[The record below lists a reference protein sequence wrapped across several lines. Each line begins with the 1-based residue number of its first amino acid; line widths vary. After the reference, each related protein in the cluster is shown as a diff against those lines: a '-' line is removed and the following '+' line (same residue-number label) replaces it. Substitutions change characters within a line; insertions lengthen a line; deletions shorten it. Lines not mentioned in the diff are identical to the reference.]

1 MRYRP
6 LGRTGLT
13 VSALSLGTV
22 ALGVDYGIAAPGE
35 FGRPE
40 EADAVRLV
48 HTALD
53 RGVTLIDT
61 APAYGESERIV
72 GRAAG
77 RDPRAVIATKI
88 APAQAVL
95 APPAPPLPTP
105 STLAAHIRTSLE
117 SSLRALDRDVL
128 DIVQIHNATREMIDE
143 GAVTDALLDAQ
154 RRGLIRVIG
163 ASVYGET
170 AAMAVI
176 ASGAY
181 GVVQVAVNALDQRML
196 AAVLPAAAEAG
207 VGVIVRSA
215 FLKGALTPK
224 AQWLPE
230 ALAPLREA
238 AARARDLLAGGS
250 WDRLPEAAM
259 RFCLSVPGAA
269 SVLTGARTI
278 AELDDAL
285 KAEDAG
291 PFDAATLTDAARLA
305 LADERLVNPSYWPV
319 A

>member
-1 MRYRP
+1 M
-6 LGRTGLT
+6 
-13 VSALSLGTV
+13 
-22 ALGVDYGIAAPGE
+22 DYGIAAPGE

-40 EADAVRLV
+40 EADAIRLV
-48 HTALD
+48 RAALD

-77 RDPRAVIATKI
+77 RDPRAIIATKI
-88 APAQAVL
+88 ATWH
-95 APPAPPLPTP
+95 PAP
-105 STLAAHIRTSLE
+105 SHIRTSLE

-143 GAVTDALLDAQ
+143 GAVTEALLDAQ
-154 RRGLIRVIG
+154 RRGTGPRARRVG
-163 ASVYGET
+163 LRRRCGDGGDR
-170 AAMAVI
+170 
-176 ASGAY
+176 SGAY
-181 GVVQVAVNALDQRML
+181 GVLQVALNALDQRML
-196 AAVLPAAAEAG
+196 QDVLPAAAEAG

-230 ALAPLREA
+230 PLAPLRDA

-259 RFCLSVPGAA
+259 RFCLSVPHVA

-278 AELDDAL
+278 AELDEAL
-285 KAEDAG
+285 AAEAAG
-291 PFDAATLTDAARLA
+291 PFEALVLSSAAQLALTDDRL
-305 LADERLVNPSYWPV
+305 LNPSHWPV